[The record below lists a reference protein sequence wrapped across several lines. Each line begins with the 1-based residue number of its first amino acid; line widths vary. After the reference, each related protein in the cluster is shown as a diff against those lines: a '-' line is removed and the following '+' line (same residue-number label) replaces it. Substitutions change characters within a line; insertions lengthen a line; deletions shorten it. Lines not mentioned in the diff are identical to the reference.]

1 MHTIITKENVHSLLQ
16 KKVLLSGSIA
26 FSHKPIFVLV
36 KNLELPLLVK
46 RELETFILYLRAFC
60 CMTHVQLAV
69 FNFCYRSPCCSIQAI
84 YVLPM
89 LNMSFCPTD
98 KSEDGSGKMK
108 LKILAPRKCSYCGK
122 TFRSNYYLNIH
133 LRTHTG

>member
-46 RELETFILYLRAFC
+46 RELGNVHTLFKGILLYD
-60 CMTHVQLAV
+60 
-69 FNFCYRSPCCSIQAI
+69 SCSAG
-84 YVLPM
+84 
-89 LNMSFCPTD
+89 SF
-98 KSEDGSGKMK
+98 
-108 LKILAPRKCSYCGK
+108 
-122 TFRSNYYLNIH
+122 
-133 LRTHTG
+133 